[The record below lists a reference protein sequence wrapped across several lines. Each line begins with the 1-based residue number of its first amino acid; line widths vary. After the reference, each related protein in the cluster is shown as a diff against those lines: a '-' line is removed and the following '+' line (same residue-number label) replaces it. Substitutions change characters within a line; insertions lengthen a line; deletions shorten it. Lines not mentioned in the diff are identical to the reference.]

1 MWVVSLLSFVIG
13 VAFTYVM
20 MKQYAERRRPYQLF
34 WSVSLAMF
42 AVATFAEFW
51 GAAFGWS
58 VPVYKT
64 FYFAGVALPGFFGVG
79 TVYLMTRD
87 KPLIGHVY
95 AGLTVLIAF
104 LFLLKVG
111 GAELMVSAAELADQ
125 GIAPNHSEIMPA
137 TARRPYS
144 VLLSAVGG
152 VVLIAGALYSW
163 LRFKLDYNRLIALG
177 GLFFVLGG
185 MLASRLSI
193 NEVLPFTNLL
203 GIVLIFLGVQ
213 QAAKARRPQTQST
226 SAAG

>member
-95 AGLTVLIAF
+95 AGLTVLIAV

-125 GIAPNHSEIMPA
+125 GIAPNHSEIMP
-137 TARRPYS
+137 RR
-144 VLLSAVGG
+144 
-152 VVLIAGALYSW
+152 
-163 LRFKLDYNRLIALG
+163 RG
-177 GLFFVLGG
+177 GLTACCCRPWAAWSSSRRAVLVAA
-185 MLASRLSI
+185 L
-193 NEVLPFTNLL
+193 
-203 GIVLIFLGVQ
+203 
-213 QAAKARRPQTQST
+213 QA
-226 SAAG
+226 